1 MPLPCVAGSARVA
14 RGPAGLPFAAQRRA
28 EPPRSEQ
35 RACAA
40 ASPGGAGL
48 PERCCGTRPA
58 ASAGG
63 SVPSAA
69 RAPESNERGSRQL
82 ITDPSTIYLQL

>member
-14 RGPAGLPFAAQRRA
+14 QGPAGPPFAAQRRA

-40 ASPGGAGL
+40 ASPG
-48 PERCCGTRPA
+48 ERGFQSAAAAPVPRPA
-58 ASAGG
+58 PGAPCRLLRGPQSQTRG
-63 SVPSAA
+63 AA
-69 RAPESNERGSRQL
+69 DN
-82 ITDPSTIYLQL
+82 